1 MKAPRKTSRQNTA
14 LLRDDVQAW
23 KSVGDIPGFPFD
35 KFDEMQAAVSA
46 RSFNIG
52 VDPLAAAEWSDRFG
66 KGFKRVIVAA
76 LSVLLI
82 VAAVASVIAAF
93 VTEDYWL
100 LAAPVVQALAF
111 YFSHPASQFQK
122 WATVGG
128 ALTLPLFI
136 NFLLNHQTSAATL
149 VAYAGL
155 TFACVRAAAFITSS
169 TFRKAL
175 LSDEKLFLTAYRDR
189 ACTLRNSR
197 TKKVHA
203 I

>member
-1 MKAPRKTSRQNTA
+1 MKAPRKTIKENVA
-14 LLRDDVQAW
+14 GMRDDAPAW
-23 KSVGDIPGFPFD
+23 KSVGDVPGFPFD

-66 KGFKRVIVAA
+66 KGFKRATVAA

-82 VAAVASVIAAF
+82 IAALASVIAAF
-93 VTEDYWL
+93 VTDDYWL
-100 LAAPVVQALAF
+100 LASPIVQAVAF
-111 YFSHPASQFQK
+111 YFSHPASRFQK

-155 TFACVRAAAFITSS
+155 TFACVRAAAFITSA

-175 LSDEKLFLTAYRDR
+175 LSDEHLFLAAYRDR